1 MIQPAHH
8 WEFKA
13 VPGRAYRVEVCGEAP
28 QKAVALIEWCDGRSE
43 NNGAFKRV
51 FLTRGDKG
59 WNGTSVAPENAILL
73 RVLVF
78 HWTHL
83 GAPESGNYNC
93 QCEETEL
100 PASRQIRVAVAHQR
114 APQGATI
121 EGNIALMCDA
131 VRSAGEQ
138 GVTLLCMT
146 ENFPDRAVDKS
157 LDERALTPGDER
169 LQPLFAAI
177 RAANIYAVFALH
189 EATPNGVFIA
199 AWLVSPQGEI
209 IGRYN
214 KRNLT
219 LSELEMGLSPGAEHG
234 VFDTP
239 IGKIGILICW
249 DAWFPESATEL
260 ARRGAEIICFPL
272 AGDVV
277 PERADHVWRARA
289 LDNQVFWLA
298 SCTDNCSRVP
308 SRIIAPDGSLLAETG
323 APNGL
328 AMADIDLNA
337 RVESF
342 WLSVGPYSSETRNVY
357 DHSRLV

>member
-1 MIQPAHH
+1 MIEPVQIWNFDAAPN
-8 WEFKA
+8 
-13 VPGRAYRVEVCGEAP
+13 RAYRVTICGDAP

-59 WNGTSVAPENAILL
+59 WNGTSVAPENATSL

-78 HWTHL
+78 HWIHL
-83 GAPESGNYNC
+83 GAPELGSYEC
-93 QCEETEL
+93 KCEEVTL

-114 APQGATI
+114 APEGATI
-121 EGNIALMCDA
+121 EGNIALMCEA
-131 VRSAGEQ
+131 IRAAGEQ
-138 GVTLLCMT
+138 GAALLCMT

-169 LQPLFAAI
+169 LRPLFTAI
-177 RAANIYAVFALH
+177 RAANIYAVFTLH
-189 EATPNGVFIA
+189 EKMPHGIFIA
-199 AWLVSPQGEI
+199 AWLISPTGEI

-219 LSELEMGLSPGAEHG
+219 LSELEMGLSPGTEHG

-260 ARRGAEIICFPL
+260 ARCGAEIICFPL

-277 PERADHVWRARA
+277 PERANHVWRARA
-289 LDNQVFWLA
+289 LDNQVFLLA

-308 SRIIAPDGSLLAETG
+308 SRIIAPDGSVLAETG
-323 APNGL
+323 APNSL
-328 AMADIDLNA
+328 IFADIDFNA

-342 WLSVGPYSSETRNVY
+342 WLSVGPYASETRNVY
-357 DHSRLV
+357 DHSRLD